1 MLSRRAFRI
10 LLLVFVLLMG
20 AAAGLMRSPYF
31 TVKSV
36 EVVGIRQVGS
46 EEIKALTGVKPG
58 VNIFSLRADAVARA
72 VAGHPWIKNI
82 QLIRHLPSQVVLKVE
97 ERRPLFLVPYRTSFL
112 EVAGD
117 GVILAV
123 RPDLTGQALPLV
135 TGFNIEGE
143 VRLGQRLPGEVV
155 QDISRCLQGLTGDFL
170 AQVAEVH
177 RDEAGEFT
185 LYTLSGQQILLG
197 RPVDIDRKLALL
209 NGTLAELKAQGQVA
223 ATIDVRSG
231 SEAVVRLKR

>member
-10 LLLVFVLLMG
+10 LLLAFVLLMG

-31 TVKSV
+31 AVRSV
-36 EVVGIRQVGS
+36 EVVGTRQVKS
-46 EEIKALTGVKPG
+46 EEIQALTGIKPG
-58 VNIFSLRADAVARA
+58 VNIISLRADEVARA
-72 VAGHPWIKNI
+72 VAGHPWIKSI
-82 QLIRHLPSQVVLKVE
+82 QLIRHLPGRVVLKVE

-123 RPDLTGQALPLV
+123 RPDLTGQALPLI
-135 TGFNIEGE
+135 TGLNIERE

-155 QDISRCLQGLTGDFL
+155 QDISRCLQGLPADFL
-170 AQVAEVH
+170 AKVAEIH
-177 RDEAGEFT
+177 RDAAGEFT

-197 RPVDIDRKLALL
+197 RPVDLDRKLALV
-209 NGTLAELKAQGQVA
+209 NGTLAELRAQGQVA
-223 ATIDVRSG
+223 ATIDVRNG
-231 SEAVVRLKR
+231 TEAVVRLKR